1 MVTYCYHLSLYKRAN
16 DNVREETESEGV
28 VGRTRKRR
36 GEKETPHTFVWGVS
50 LDSGSY
56 LSSRAVSSQV
66 LSAYEGLTSVFG
78 MGTGGTLQLNHRKLS
93 VLNTLETA
101 LLSFALI
108 KPSTY

>member
-1 MVTYCYHLSLYKRAN
+1 MV
-16 DNVREETESEGV
+16 V
-28 VGRTRKRR
+28 RTRKWR
-36 GEKETPHTFVWGVS
+36 GKKETPHTHVWGVC

-93 VLNTLETA
+93 VLNTLKTA